1 MDRFVYRQKI
11 KRTLSFLRE
20 RWHMKSFA
28 GSGIAT
34 FQHLPLGSETQIK
47 TNKLYISCTFYYPFT
62 SKRLIGGDRDY
73 QKKLKIL

>member
-34 FQHLPLGSETQIK
+34 FQHLPLGSDTQI
-47 TNKLYISCTFYYPFT
+47 SQSFVCPFCLVT
-62 SKRLIGGDRDY
+62 KAELDL
-73 QKKLKIL
+73 QEVL